1 MGVRDVDRY
10 CAVSAEA
17 DDLLRNA
24 HDRLE
29 LSGRGLHRVLKLGRT
44 IADMA
49 GAEAVGADHVAEALQ
64 YRPRIG
70 V

>member
-1 MGVRDVDRY
+1 MRDVDEY
-10 CAVSAEA
+10 CQVSSEA
-17 DDLLRNA
+17 DELLRSA

-44 IADMA
+44 IADL
-49 GAEAVGADHVAEALQ
+49 VGAPGVEMEHIAEALQ

-70 V
+70 L